1 MDYNDKKNILFSYK
15 LFLLVTIKIHFY
27 NKIDSQSNFSQ
38 KTVNDCIIFNLLPL
52 FLKLVIKIE
61 KTTYRMKRINLT
73 SLALLTALSVCLSA
87 NAQTVASYTGK
98 KGKLSEP
105 ELQRWSH
112 LDLAKDSVPGMSVDK
127 AYAELL
133 KGKKGVKVIVGIVD
147 SGVDID
153 HEDLKS
159 VIWTNKKEIAG
170 NGKDDD
176 KNGFIDDIHGWN
188 FLGDVVHETLEMT
201 RIIKK
206 ADDGSAAYKSALAA
220 YDKKYDEALKGK
232 ELVDFLMEND
242 KAIQTYL
249 KKESYTIEDLNGIVT
264 TDPNLNRSK
273 MVGIQLIT
281 NSGPN
286 FRSEIKEYS
295 DQIYNDLN
303 YNLNKE
309 FDGRK
314 AVGDNPEDIKSTKY
328 GNNIVYG
335 PDKEEALHGTHV
347 AGIIAQVRG
356 NGIGGDGVADNVEI
370 MAVRAVPDGDEYDKD
385 IALAIRYAVDN
396 GAKVINGSF
405 GKSYSPHKQ
414 WVYDAIKYAEKKD
427 VLFVHAAGND
437 GDNID
442 LPEHA
447 NYPNDSEDNTKEFA
461 SNVLT
466 VGALNN
472 QYGSNVIA
480 PFSNYGTFNVDVFAP
495 GDEIYATIPNN
506 KYKYLQGT
514 SMASPNAAGVAA
526 LIRSYYP
533 KLSAK
538 QVKQI
543 LMDSGTPLPA
553 DVVLGENPNPNT
565 EPVAVPSSKSSKS
578 AKMVNAYNALLMAEK
593 MSKK

>member
-1 MDYNDKKNILFSYK
+1 
-15 LFLLVTIKIHFY
+15 
-27 NKIDSQSNFSQ
+27 
-38 KTVNDCIIFNLLPL
+38 
-52 FLKLVIKIE
+52 
-61 KTTYRMKRINLT
+61 MKRINLT
-73 SLALLTALSVCLSA
+73 SLTLLIALSVCLSA
-87 NAQTVASYTGK
+87 NAQTAATYTGK

-133 KGKKGVKVIVGIVD
+133 KGKKSVKVIVGIVD

-159 VIWTNKKEIAG
+159 VVWTNKKEIAG
-170 NGKDDD
+170 NGIDDD

-188 FLGDVVHETLEMT
+188 FLGDAVHETLEMT
-201 RIIKK
+201 RIVKK
-206 ADDGSAAYKSALAA
+206 GDDGSAAYKSALAA
-220 YDKKYDEALKGK
+220 YDEKNIQALKDK
-232 ELVDFLMEND
+232 QQVDFLMATD
-242 KAIQTYL
+242 KAIQTHL
-249 KKESYTIEDLNGIVT
+249 AKENYTIEELNAIVT
-264 TDPNLNRSK
+264 TDADLSKSK
-273 MVGIQLIT
+273 MIMTRILT
-281 NSGPN
+281 NAGPT
-286 FRSEIKEYS
+286 FRDGIKEYG
-295 DQIYNDLN
+295 DYVDGQLK

-314 AVGDNPEDIKSTKY
+314 IVGDNPEDIKNTKY
-328 GNNIVYG
+328 GNNIVFG
-335 PDKEEALHGTHV
+335 PDKEESLHGTHV

-356 NGIGGDGVADNVEI
+356 NNIGGDGVADNVAI

-437 GDNID
+437 GNNID
-442 LPEHA
+442 LSENA
-447 NYPNDSEDNTKEFA
+447 NFPNDSDDNTKEFA

-514 SMASPNAAGVAA
+514 SMAAPNAAGVAA

-553 DVVLGENPNPNT
+553 DVVLGEKQDIN
-565 EPVAVPSSKSSKS
+565 VKSDKTSKS

>member
-1 MDYNDKKNILFSYK
+1 MKNIY
-15 LFLLVTIKIHFY
+15 VG
-27 NKIDSQSNFSQ
+27 
-38 KTVNDCIIFNLLPL
+38 
-52 FLKLVIKIE
+52 
-61 KTTYRMKRINLT
+61 
-73 SLALLTALSVCLSA
+73 SLALFTALSVCFSA
-87 NAQTVASYTGK
+87 NAQTSVPYTAK
-98 KGKLSEP
+98 KGKLSTP

-133 KGKKGVKVIVGIVD
+133 KDKKGVKVIVGIVD

-159 VIWTNKKEIAG
+159 VVWTNKKEIPG
-170 NGKDDD
+170 NGIDDD

-188 FLGDVVHETLEMT
+188 FLGDAVHETLEMT
-201 RIIKK
+201 RIVKK
-206 ADDGSAAYKSALAA
+206 GDDGSAVYKSALAA
-220 YDKKYDEALKGK
+220 YNERYNKAVEGK
-232 ELVDFLMEND
+232 EVVDMIIASD
-242 KAIQTYL
+242 KAVQARL
-249 KKESYTIEDLNGIVT
+249 KKENYTLEEVKGIAT
-264 TDPNLNRSK
+264 IDRELYRNK
-273 MVGIQLIT
+273 MVIARVMEDSGLDFRANIEEYRKDVYDQL
-281 NSGPN
+281 N
-286 FRSEIKEYS
+286 F
-295 DQIYNDLN
+295 
-303 YNLNKE
+303 NLNKD

-314 AVGDNPEDIKSTKY
+314 AVGDNPDDIKNTKY
-328 GNNIVYG
+328 GNNTVYG
-335 PDKEEALHGTHV
+335 SDKEEALHGTHV

-356 NGIGGDGVADNVEI
+356 NNIGGDGIADNVEI

-442 LPEHA
+442 LPENA
-447 NYPNDSEDNTKEFA
+447 NYPNDSDDNKKEFA

-466 VGALNN
+466 IGALNN
-472 QYGSNVIA
+472 KYGENVIA

-533 KLSAK
+533 KLSAR

-543 LMDSGTPLPA
+543 LMDSGTPLPDNVVVGEEEHINVKA
-553 DVVLGENPNPNT
+553 D
-565 EPVAVPSSKSSKS
+565 KSSKS